1 MNVTTF
7 GAFVEILPG
16 VNGLLHVSEMDT
28 VRTDLSYYKEGMLV
42 DVKLTEVR
50 QQRL

>member
-1 MNVTTF
+1 MASF

-16 VNGLLHVSEMDT
+16 VNGLVHVSEMDT
-28 VRTDLSYYKEGMLV
+28 RRTDLADYAVGMEI